1 MLMLKHQIAYLTKQA
16 LKTGCAT
23 ALGAVLLSG
32 CGGKGISEVTQY
44 RDAPQVRP
52 DNIYVYTFGITPDSV
67 TLNSGLF
74 ARLASHLSA
83 KDTNAEKSAEA
94 MKAQEEVANEIVR
107 KLQAMHLKAI
117 RSDVPPPLGEN
128 VLLVTGNFEHVDAGN
143 RARRVLIGLG
153 AGKSEVSAAVKIWF
167 QPVGQSARL
176 VESFDASANS
186 GKMPGVAETLG
197 IGAVTGGIATAAAA
211 GAGLHGVAET
221 THARPVNDAERMAD
235 SIARQL
241 AQIGVAQGWL
251 ARDAIE

>member
-1 MLMLKHQIAYLTKQA
+1 MLKHKFFYLSRQA
-16 LKTGCAT
+16 LKAACMM
-23 ALGAVLLSG
+23 ALGTLMLSG

-44 RDAPQVRP
+44 RDAPRVRP
-52 DNIYVYTFGITPDSV
+52 DNIYVYAFDITPENV
-67 TLNSGLF
+67 KLNSGLL

-83 KDTNAEKSAEA
+83 KDANAEKSTEA

-107 KLQAMHLKAI
+107 KLQGMHLKAI
-117 RSDVPPPLGEN
+117 RSDVPPPLDQN

-143 RARRVLIGLG
+143 RARRVMIGLG
-153 AGKSEVSAAVKIWF
+153 AGQSEVSAAVKIWF

-211 GAGLHGVAET
+211 GVGLHGVTEA